1 MTEMIT
7 LQSFDGNPSDN
18 KLVIFNFAKDEY
30 GITKALVDVTARE
43 SNKGKLVFHIVFD
56 VKDNLKHTKFT
67 DANSEVEN
75 IRVIKVNLP
84 TAVRETY
91 EIYAGEMIRYLEELI
106 FEEDYR
112 WPNVVVIDSSDEIV
126 GTNVVNKL
134 LKLVDDTNIDI
145 YTATRLRSKNYCEG
159 NI

>member
-1 MTEMIT
+1 MAEMLT
-7 LQSFDGNPSDN
+7 LQSFDEEPSKN

-30 GITKALVDVTARE
+30 GITNALTAVTARE
-43 SNKGKLVFHIVFD
+43 SNKGKLVFHLVFD
-56 VKDNLKHTKFT
+56 IKDNIKHTKFT

-75 IRVIKVNLP
+75 IRVIKVNLS
-84 TAVRETY
+84 TAVRDTH

-134 LKLVDDTNIDI
+134 LKLADDTNIDI
-145 YTATRLRSKNYCEG
+145 YTATRLRSKNYREG
-159 NI
+159 NV